1 LCKAGNGIRLELPRR
16 SRGLNE
22 PMMYDAYQAQADFLA
37 PLRAWAG
44 LTSAA
49 LRDTQAGPAANFLF
63 RAMSAGA
70 ELVSRAHLVHER
82 PPYGIDEVPLAGRNV
97 PVIEQAAYR
106 TSFATLLHFRKET
119 NIEQPR
125 VLLVA
130 PMAGHF
136 PTLLRH
142 TVRTLLADHDVYI
155 TDWAN
160 ARDVPRTAG
169 RFGFDEYVS
178 HMISFIE
185 RVGPDAHVVGVCQ
198 PCAALLS
205 AVAVMAE
212 DDNPAQPR
220 SMTLMAGPIDTRV
233 NPTRVNELAT
243 EHPIEWFER
252 NVISTVPARFPG
264 AHRRVYPGFVQLA
277 AFMSMNLHRH
287 MRAHVDLFD
296 NIVRGDDEKAQAKR
310 DFYDEYFSVFDLP
323 AEFYLETVSRVF
335 QQHLLPRWL
344 LEYRGRKVDPSAIRK
359 TALLTVEGERDDI
372 CSVGQTLAAH
382 DLCTSIMPFRKKH
395 YVQAGV
401 GHYGVFS
408 GSRWQ
413 TQIYPLVKN
422 LILANHGNV
431 SQVGRMIRGLEQRIL
446 SRGLPRLQMKASDP
460 AFLSNT
466 S

>member
-1 LCKAGNGIRLELPRR
+1 
-16 SRGLNE
+16 
-22 PMMYDAYQAQADFLA
+22 
-37 PLRAWAG
+37 
-44 LTSAA
+44 
-49 LRDTQAGPAANFLF
+49 
-63 RAMSAGA
+63 
-70 ELVSRAHLVHER
+70 
-82 PPYGIDEVPLAGRNV
+82 
-97 PVIEQAAYR
+97 
-106 TSFATLLHFRKET
+106 
-119 NIEQPR
+119 
-125 VLLVA
+125 
-130 PMAGHF
+130 MAGHF

-155 TDWAN
+155 TDWTN
-160 ARDVPRTAG
+160 ARDVPRAAG

-178 HMISFIE
+178 HMIDFMEHI
-185 RVGPDAHVVGVCQ
+185 GPGGHVVGVCQ
-198 PCAALLS
+198 PCAALLA
-205 AVAVMAE
+205 AVAIMAE
-212 DDNPAQPR
+212 DDNPSQPR

-233 NPTRVNELAT
+233 NPTKVNELAI

-277 AFMSMNLHRH
+277 AFMSMNLNRH
-287 MRAHVDLFD
+287 MRAHIDLFD
-296 NIVRGDDEKAQAKR
+296 DIVRGDDAKAQAKR
-310 DFYDEYFSVFDLP
+310 EFYDEYFSVFDLP

-335 QQHLLPRWL
+335 QEHLLPRWL
-344 LEYRGRKVDPSAIRK
+344 LEYRGRTVDPSAIRK

-422 LILANHGNV
+422 VILANEGSV
-431 SQVGRMIRGLEQRIL
+431 SQIGRLMRGLERRIL
-446 SRGLPRLQMKASDP
+446 PLGLPSRPLNNAES
-460 AFLSNT
+460 A
-466 S
+466 